1 MRFLR
6 TKPELYGENRARKRI
21 GMRFSQVTAHALQC
35 VSSYKDGKVHFD
47 LKREVLL
54 TPRQGV
60 NNNRKGNG
68 RSEKSTGFSVRSFP
82 ICYIIGFLYINSF
95 QK

>member
-1 MRFLR
+1 M
-6 TKPELYGENRARKRI
+6 
-21 GMRFSQVTAHALQC
+21 
-35 VSSYKDGKVHFD
+35 HFD

-60 NNNRKGNG
+60 NNNIKGNG